1 MKSTLTRR
9 LALSLFAGATLLA
22 TGASAQ
28 TFPERIIK
36 MVVPYPAGGPTDVI
50 ARIVAE
56 EMGKTLGQNVI
67 VENLAGASGAV
78 GTRAVARAE
87 PDGYTIV
94 FGNNQTHGNN
104 MFLLKEPGY
113 DAIKDFA
120 PLAGAGAFE
129 HVFVVS
135 NMLPV
140 KSIQELIALAKADP
154 GKLNYGSTGV
164 GSGSH
169 LATEL
174 FMTRTGIKMTHVPFR
189 GAAPLVTELMA
200 GRIDVSNSTLPSVLA
215 QFQAGEMRAIGACQP
230 ATQSAGAGCAD
241 LARAGHHQCGC
252 GIMGCFL
259 RPGEHAETGS
269 RQAFGNDPGN
279 PEQARGQGPD
289 HQVGLHVERARP
301 GSVQALPR
309 QGNPDLGG
317 CHQGGQHRARGQ
329 LIERPLGPQEVSMG
343 ADHHL
348 GRLIDHI
355 HLRVADLET
364 SRAFYRAVLS
374 AVGRSF
380 TSESA
385 SHFACDE
392 LWVDKADGPVSRV
405 HLAFQA
411 EDRHAVAA
419 FHAAAVAHG
428 GIDNGA
434 PGERDYHPGYYAAFA
449 LDPDGNNIEAV
460 FHGPAERS
468 ADSVVVQPRL

>member
-1 MKSTLTRR
+1 MTPSLTRR
-9 LALSLFAGATLLA
+9 LALGLFAGATLLA
-22 TGASAQ
+22 SSAMAQ
-28 TFPERIIK
+28 DFPTRVIK

-56 EMGKTLGQNVI
+56 EMGKSLGQNVI

-135 NMLPV
+135 NDLPV
-140 KSIQELIALAKADP
+140 KTIPELIALAKKDP

-215 QFQAGEMRAIGACQP
+215 QFQAGQMRAIGLASPQRNPQAPDVPTLREQGVTDADAESWAAFFAPVKTPQP
-230 ATQSAGAGCAD
+230 
-241 LARAGHHQCGC
+241 
-252 GIMGCFL
+252 I
-259 RPGEHAETGS
+259 
-269 RQAFGNDPGN
+269 
-279 PEQARGQGPD
+279 
-289 HQVGLHVERARP
+289 
-301 GSVQALPR
+301 
-309 QGNPDLGG
+309 
-317 CHQGGQHRARGQ
+317 
-329 LIERPLGPQEVSMG
+329 
-343 ADHHL
+343 
-348 GRLIDHI
+348 
-355 HLRVADLET
+355 
-364 SRAFYRAVLS
+364 
-374 AVGRSF
+374 
-380 TSESA
+380 
-385 SHFACDE
+385 
-392 LWVDKADGPVSRV
+392 VDKLSKTIIEILKRPDVNERITKIGFTLNVRDPEAFKPYLAKEIQTWADVIK
-405 HLAFQA
+405 
-411 EDRHAVAA
+411 AA
-419 FHAAAVAHG
+419 NIKTV
-428 GIDNGA
+428 
-434 PGERDYHPGYYAAFA
+434 E
-449 LDPDGNNIEAV
+449 GN
-460 FHGPAERS
+460 
-468 ADSVVVQPRL
+468 